1 MSSPRFAEL
10 FTAALQKAIETKGQ
24 MDRNMQTVLGL
35 LNIPSRAD
43 VRKLQTKLDALQGSL
58 VNLNLKVDR
67 LMAARAPGRSRPRP
81 KSSPAEDG
89 SS

>member
-1 MSSPRFAEL
+1 V
-10 FTAALQKAIETKGQ
+10 ALQRAMQTKGQ
-24 MDRNMQTVLGL
+24 LDRNMQTVLGL

-58 VNLNLKVDR
+58 VNLNLKIDR
-67 LMAARAPGRSRPRP
+67 LIEARARRSRPRP
-81 KSSPAEDG
+81 KPAPVEDG

>member
-1 MSSPRFAEL
+1 
-10 FTAALQKAIETKGQ
+10 
-24 MDRNMQTVLGL
+24 MQTVLGL

-58 VNLNLKVDR
+58 VNLNLKIDR
-67 LMAARAPGRSRPRP
+67 LIEARARRSRPRP
-81 KSSPAEDG
+81 KPAPVADG

>member
-1 MSSPRFAEL
+1 M
-10 FTAALQKAIETKGQ
+10 ALQRAMQTKGQ
-24 MDRNMQTVLGL
+24 LDRNMQTVLGL

-58 VNLNLKVDR
+58 VNLNLKIDR
-67 LMAARAPGRSRPRP
+67 LIEARARRSRPRP
-81 KSSPAEDG
+81 KPAPVEDG